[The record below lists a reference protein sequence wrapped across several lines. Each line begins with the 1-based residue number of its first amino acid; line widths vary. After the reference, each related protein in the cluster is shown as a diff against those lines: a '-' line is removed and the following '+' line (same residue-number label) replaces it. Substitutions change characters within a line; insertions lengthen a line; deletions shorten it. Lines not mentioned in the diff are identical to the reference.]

1 MANFEQQRYVKDF
14 CVQNGLLSS
23 QPLNEIF
30 IFFANS
36 TNIRH
41 LISFGNPLLDHSFR
55 LENELLLMKYG
66 LEREAQDEMSGEIIK
81 AIIKDAHEM

>member
-1 MANFEQQRYVKDF
+1 M
-14 CVQNGLLSS
+14 
-23 QPLNEIF
+23 
-30 IFFANS
+30 
-36 TNIRH
+36 
-41 LISFGNPLLDHSFR
+41 ISFGNPLLDHSFR